1 MQDNIVIENQK
12 EFILGGRAY
21 FTVESEETK
30 NRFTY
35 KINLCKTNKNMFF
48 VSVCYAYESYNFI
61 GNLYTNEAKTE
72 FKFVQS
78 KKLTKTPTS
87 VEVIKFIIEHYLNN
101 NKPHSKLVFYHH
113 GHCCRC
119 GRTLTTPESIKRGIG
134 PFCADL

>member
-1 MQDNIVIENQK
+1 MQTDILIENQK

-21 FTVESEETK
+21 FTVESAETK

-35 KINLCKTNKNMFF
+35 KINLCKNNKNMFF

-61 GNLYTNEAKTE
+61 GNLFTNDARTE

-78 KKLTKTPTS
+78 KKLTNVPKS
-87 VEVIKFIIEHYLNN
+87 VEVINFIVNIYLNN
-101 NKPHSKLVFYHH
+101 SKTHSKLIFYHH
-113 GHCCRC
+113 GNCCRC

-134 PFCADL
+134 LFCASL